1 MPRPKKEFLDYFPFY
16 CRGDERTDILKAKKG
31 MIGFGVY
38 ISLLIKLYG
47 EKGYYLNWN
56 DTACCIFSN
65 SVGVSVD
72 EVSDIIS
79 LLIDVGM
86 FNKEIYQKYGVLT
99 SKEIQENYLFA
110 ITKRKNKELDKRLDL
125 VSVEETGISG
135 EETRVCGEETGVY
148 VPESTQ
154 IKENKRKENK
164 IIEKDSGIGK
174 ALPTPTPRGEMGNV
188 ILSEEEYERL
198 CSRYPDID
206 MLIDRFSV
214 YISSSGKR
222 YASHYATLIRW
233 AEDDKARREAE
244 GGQSH
249 TFSDH
254 TYGAPRTKAPPSVS
268 DSFELDDFFALA
280 VKKGQNLYP
289 TL

>member
-1 MPRPKKEFLDYFPFY
+1 MGTRRMFSKTVIETDNFFDMNTKTQLIYFYLNLGADDDGFIGNIKKQLRTLGGTPKQLD
-16 CRGDERTDILKAKKG
+16 ELNQ
-31 MIGFGVY
+31 
-38 ISLLIKLYG
+38 
-47 EKGYYLNWN
+47 KGYIIIFDTGVAVITHWRVHNTIRKDRYTETVYKDELNQ
-56 DTACCIFSN
+56 
-65 SVGVSVD
+65 
-72 EVSDIIS
+72 
-79 LLIDVGM
+79 L
-86 FNKEIYQKYGVLT
+86 
-99 SKEIQENYLFA
+99 
-110 ITKRKNKELDKRLDL
+110 ELDDKSVYRLATKCQPTGDKTGDKSATQVKLSKDKLSQDKKR
-125 VSVEETGISG
+125 
-135 EETRVCGEETGVY
+135 
-148 VPESTQ
+148 ES
-154 IKENKRKENK
+154 IERKK
-164 IIEKDSGIGK
+164 
-174 ALPTPTPRGEMGNV
+174 PTPTPRGEMGNV

-198 CSRYPDID
+198 YSRYPDID